1 MSEDSEIA
9 RLRAELDLSRRELAT
24 TRAQLEEALEE
35 LAAERNRPAPETS
48 ADAPTEARPAVLGRI
63 ADRLRRQGP

>member
-1 MSEDSEIA
+1 MSEGNDVA

-24 TRAQLEEALEE
+24 VRAQLEEALEE
-35 LAAERNRPAPETS
+35 LATERRRPVVAE
-48 ADAPTEARPAVLGRI
+48 DAPRPAVFGRL